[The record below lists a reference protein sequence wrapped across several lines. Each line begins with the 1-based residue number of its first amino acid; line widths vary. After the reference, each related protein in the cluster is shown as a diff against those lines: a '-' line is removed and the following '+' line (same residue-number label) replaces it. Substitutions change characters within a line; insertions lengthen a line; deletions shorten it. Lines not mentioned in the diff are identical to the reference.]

1 MIATDAE
8 IKEFIDLHI
17 NEMTPEDK
25 EMQEARHE
33 LMQAAYKITKLIA
46 KNNPEIAEKRQAAV
60 LTRISNGRGSYD
72 EINYFPHLIN
82 VYKL

>member
-33 LMQAAYKITKLIA
+33 LMQAAYKITKLVA

>member
-33 LMQAAYKITKLIA
+33 LMQAAYKITKLVA

-82 VYKL
+82 AYEL